1 MKKLGFMAGLCIL
14 GSLVFGQTVSL
25 DEAIVAAVAD
35 IEGSL
40 ARGTKVAVLNFTSDA
55 ERFSDYVIGELAGA
69 LVSGNKL
76 VVVNRQNIDL
86 IRKEMDIQL
95 SGDVSDESAQRI
107 GKQLGVQ
114 SIVSGSLI
122 NTGAWFRFRVNTI
135 NVETAQQQVF
145 TSKNINGSDAQVVFL
160 LTGERVAPAATAATA
175 PTTAPVASSLKIGT
189 WKLSGSDSAHT
200 IWSADLVIQ
209 SYRNSA
215 FIGYFDWYSGVNET
229 YRGREYFEGSYNELR
244 QLVILR
250 GTRLERAPGLGLGVY
265 QARLTGDGMKLA
277 NGSWAEGV
285 PGTWEAEWI
294 KE

>member
-1 MKKLGFMAGLCIL
+1 MSCFVHVGKKNFNIKEWVMKKLGFMAGLCLL
-14 GSLVFGQTVSL
+14 GSLVFGLTVSL

-35 IEGSL
+35 IEGRL

-160 LTGERVAPAATAATA
+160 LSGERVAQTAPAPTASTSTTQRPVTPAQATASGGQSSPGVFTREARIRDRWTY
-175 PTTAPVASSLKIGT
+175 TTHWTGLPSTPRPAVFTHSS
-189 WKLSGSDSAHT
+189 
-200 IWSADLVIQ
+200 
-209 SYRNSA
+209 
-215 FIGYFDWYSGVNET
+215 
-229 YRGREYFEGSYNELR
+229 
-244 QLVILR
+244 
-250 GTRLERAPGLGLGVY
+250 
-265 QARLTGDGMKLA
+265 
-277 NGSWAEGV
+277 
-285 PGTWEAEWI
+285 
-294 KE
+294 